1 MQNPENLRVYQAA
14 RDTAIAVYLLTAG
27 FPVAERYG
35 LVSQMRR
42 AAVSVGSNMAEGCGR
57 QGNRA
62 LVPFLHHSLGSLNE
76 LDFQSDLAIRLG
88 HCSDIE
94 AAEVR
99 AKVELTRRMLVRL
112 LTELRGRPDHRL
124 PDPPAP

>member
-14 RDTAIAVYLLTAG
+14 RDTAISVYLLTAG
-27 FPVAERYG
+27 FPAAERYG

-62 LVPFLHHSLGSLNE
+62 LAAFLHNSLGSLNE
-76 LDFQSDLAIRLG
+76 LEFQADLATRLG
-88 HCSDIE
+88 HCTVID

-99 AKVELTRRMLVRL
+99 DRVQRTRRMLVRL
-112 LTELRGRPDHRL
+112 LTELRSRPDYHS
-124 PDPPAP
+124 PDPRAL

>member
-42 AAVSVGSNMAEGCGR
+42 AAVSVGSNLAEGCGR

-62 LVPFLHHSLGSLNE
+62 LMAFLHHSLGSLNE
-76 LDFQSDLAIRLG
+76 LDFQADLAIRLG
-88 HCSDIE
+88 HCSVIE

-99 AKVELTRRMLVRL
+99 TKVGLTRRMLVRL